1 MGIFR
6 RLMSGSSG
14 ISVGRDI
21 GIEHIGIHR
30 TARLRRRNCMNKI
43 TFLLWQR
50 MKRRDVVDLQD
61 ALQLLQQSL
70 SPLMNCEVPR

>member
-1 MGIFR
+1 
-6 RLMSGSSG
+6 
-14 ISVGRDI
+14 
-21 GIEHIGIHR
+21 
-30 TARLRRRNCMNKI
+30 MNKI